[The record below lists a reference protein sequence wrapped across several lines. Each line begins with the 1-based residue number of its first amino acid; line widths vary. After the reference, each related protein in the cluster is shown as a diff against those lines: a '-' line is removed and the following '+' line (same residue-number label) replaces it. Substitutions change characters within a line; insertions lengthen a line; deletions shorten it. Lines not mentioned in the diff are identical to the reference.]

1 MPVMLLPGTSSEVRK
16 QTNPGTFLAS
26 EVSMDLENEQS
37 AGPDQQ
43 ARAGDMSS
51 SLDSL
56 SH

>member
-1 MPVMLLPGTSSEVRK
+1 MLLLGTSSAVRK

-37 AGPDQQ
+37 AGPGQQ
-43 ARAGDMSS
+43 DEVGVTSPG
-51 SLDSL
+51 LDSL